1 MHRLFVI
8 GLLVLAGCQG
18 VQGPFA
24 QRKPERV
31 GDPLVNIE
39 EQERRGRERLALPFD
54 RGDVAPRTRV
64 EFPGP
69 HGR

>member
-1 MHRLFVI
+1 MHRLFAI

-24 QRKPERV
+24 QRKPDRV
-31 GDPLVNIE
+31 DDPLVNIE